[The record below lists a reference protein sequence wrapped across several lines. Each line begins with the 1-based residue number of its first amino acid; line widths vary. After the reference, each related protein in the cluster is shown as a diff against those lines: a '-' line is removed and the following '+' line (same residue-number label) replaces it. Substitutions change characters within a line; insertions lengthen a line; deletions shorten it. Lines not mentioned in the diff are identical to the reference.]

1 MQSTE
6 SLTDDQCP
14 VEVKLLEQKLQQQQQ
29 QSSADVDVEV
39 QVHCWL
45 EGLCFED
52 SFFLFFFYL
61 IIFFFEKKLSSSSV
75 RVGLCVCVLS
85 RCRVAARTLKQ
96 QQQLLPLP
104 LLPQHVTERF
114 ARQLVLQ
121 QQQQQRYL

>member
-14 VEVKLLEQKLQQQQQ
+14 VEVKLLEQKLQQQQ

-75 RVGLCVCVLS
+75 RVGLCVCVEPLSS
-85 RCRVAARTLKQ
+85 RCTYFETAAAATAAAA
-96 QQQLLPLP
+96 
-104 LLPQHVTERF
+104 TSS
-114 ARQLVLQ
+114 ARH
-121 QQQQQRYL
+121 

>member
-75 RVGLCVCVLS
+75 RVGLCVCVCVEPLSS
-85 RCRVAARTLKQ
+85 RCTYFETAAAATAAAA
-96 QQQLLPLP
+96 
-104 LLPQHVTERF
+104 TSS
-114 ARQLVLQ
+114 ARH
-121 QQQQQRYL
+121 